1 MTISEWYIAEKHL
14 IWNSW
19 IQNEEHATFISFSC
33 WLSKYDA
40 LYGKNKNTSRWNKI
54 VDFYKSENNFVKCL
68 RVFQFQDLQSQIF
81 RIFSAAPSLI
91 WIKCLKFVIMI
102 VFHFRM
108 ISYSFQDIL
117 FKRFA
122 HFHAI
127 FSFLFLQIEI
137 WGWVWTWTFWKLLK
151 INVGFMEWWI
161 PRDQERGTTVRVICK
176 R

>member
-127 FSFLFLQIEI
+127 FFFSFFANWNLGLSLNMNI
-137 WGWVWTWTFWKLLK
+137 LK
-151 INVGFMEWWI
+151 TTKDKCGFYGVMN
-161 PRDQERGTTVRVICK
+161 PK
-176 R
+176 RSGKRHNSKSHL